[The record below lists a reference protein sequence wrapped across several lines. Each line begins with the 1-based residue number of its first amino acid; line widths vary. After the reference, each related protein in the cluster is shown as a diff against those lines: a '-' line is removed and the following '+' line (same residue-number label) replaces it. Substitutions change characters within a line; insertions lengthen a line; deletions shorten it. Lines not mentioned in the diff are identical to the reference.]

1 MKFAYATSGNG
12 RVQMRE
18 RQRRDR
24 ASTPDLRNQFPQFS
38 TLRLKFDF
46 SDHGPFTPAPQLAVL
61 HPPAP
66 AYFVFPC
73 PYSDCSGEFDLS
85 TAVNTMVHAQQDHCA
100 GQLRCPGHRSVE
112 RNVRADCSLM
122 LEYRVEALRG

>member
-24 ASTPDLRNQFPQFS
+24 ASTPELRNQFPQFS
-38 TLRLKFDF
+38 ALRLTFAFRDN
-46 SDHGPFTPAPQLAVL
+46 GPFTPAPQLAVL

-85 TAVNTMVHAQQDHCA
+85 AAVNGMVHSQQDSCA
-100 GQLRCPGHRSVE
+100 GQLRCSGHRSFE
-112 RNVRADCSLM
+112 RSVRADCSLT
-122 LEYRVEALRG
+122 LEYQVEAHRS